1 MEIKATHTFDAPA
14 DRVWAMFRD
23 RDAHVAKFENMGHRE
38 IEVLEFESD
47 DDSARIVIKRIVDL
61 DLPGF
66 AKKVLS
72 PSNTMTTTDVWSARP
87 DGTYGG
93 TFTLDIPGA
102 PVKSSGTTLVTPAG
116 EKTDYVITVQYD
128 VKVPLI
134 GGRITDWAKGDVR
147 KQLDQEF
154 EAGDAWLAAH
164 P

>member
-38 IEVLEFESD
+38 IEVLDYESD
-47 DDSARIVIKRIVDL
+47 DDSVRIVIKRIVDL

-72 PSNTMTTTDVWSARP
+72 PSNTMTSTDIWEARP

-102 PVKSSGTTLVTPAG
+102 PVKSSGTTLVTPAIAG
-116 EKTDYVITVQYD
+116 FVLFVHVLVGLSMSLVGVQRSQWD
-128 VKVPLI
+128 S
-134 GGRITDWAKGDVR
+134 
-147 KQLDQEF
+147 
-154 EAGDAWLAAH
+154 
-164 P
+164 